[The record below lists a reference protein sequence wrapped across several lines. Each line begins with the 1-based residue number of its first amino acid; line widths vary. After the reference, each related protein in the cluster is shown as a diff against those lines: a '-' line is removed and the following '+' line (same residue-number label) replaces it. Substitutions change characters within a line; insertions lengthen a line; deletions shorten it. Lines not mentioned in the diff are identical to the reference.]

1 MNKNDKIKFII
12 ITKLIK
18 LMEDINIEEIPENE
32 NSKIIANNVEKILN
46 FNFNEQQKGRGL
58 QKLTPRQM
66 LQRLPTALAQ
76 VKVANNLKPN

>member
-58 QKLTPRQM
+58 RKLTPRQM

-76 VKVANNLKPN
+76 VKVANNLKTN

>member
-58 QKLTPRQM
+58 RKLTPRQM

-76 VKVANNLKPN
+76 VKVADNLKTN